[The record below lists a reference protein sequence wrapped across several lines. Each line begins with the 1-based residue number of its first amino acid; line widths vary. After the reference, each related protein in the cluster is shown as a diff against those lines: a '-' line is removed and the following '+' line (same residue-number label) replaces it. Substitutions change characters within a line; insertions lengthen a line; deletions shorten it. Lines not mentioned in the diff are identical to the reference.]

1 MPPHHIDAHP
11 WTCSTEHRTRPRR
24 TGGPATAKEATSVRA
39 AQEPDRYEI
48 RVKGHLADRWAA
60 WFDGMTLTRRADGTT
75 VLDGPVA
82 DQSALH
88 GLLRKVS
95 DLGLPLVS
103 LTPTP
108 GIRTSLA
115 ADRPRPVDDHL

>member
-1 MPPHHIDAHP
+1 MTPHHIDGNP
-11 WTCSTEHRTRPRR
+11 SPCSTEHRTRPWR
-24 TGGPATAKEATSVRA
+24 TGSADTAKEAKSVGSA
-39 AQEPDRYEI
+39 LEPDRYAI

-60 WFDGMTLTRRADGTT
+60 WFDGMTLTRWADGTT

-103 LTPTP
+103 VIPTP
-108 GIRTSLA
+108 RTRSTTTSET
-115 ADRPRPVDDHL
+115 PRRSTP

>member
-1 MPPHHIDAHP
+1 MTSHHVDGHLS
-11 WTCSTEHRTRPRR
+11 TCSTEHRTRPRR
-24 TGGPATAKEATSVRA
+24 TGGPATAKEATSVNS

-103 LTPTP
+103 VTPTP
-108 GIRTSLA
+108 VIGTSTT
-115 ADRPRPVDDHL
+115 ADPPHPVDDDL

>member
-1 MPPHHIDAHP
+1 MPGKVL
-11 WTCSTEHRTRPRR
+11 TR
-24 TGGPATAKEATSVRA
+24 
-39 AQEPDRYEI
+39 
-48 RVKGHLADRWAA
+48 RVAPEGHLADRWAA
-60 WFDGMTLTRRADGTT
+60 WFDGMTLTRRAARPDR
-75 VLDGPVA
+75 LDGPVA

-108 GIRTSLA
+108 GIRTSTA
-115 ADRPRPVDDHL
+115 AERPHPVDDDLRD

>member
-1 MPPHHIDAHP
+1 
-11 WTCSTEHRTRPRR
+11 
-24 TGGPATAKEATSVRA
+24 VRSA
-39 AQEPDRYEI
+39 EEPDRYEI

-75 VLDGPVA
+75 VLDGPVV

-88 GLLRKVS
+88 GLLGKIS

-103 LTPTP
+103 VTPTS

-115 ADRPRPVDDHL
+115 AELHRPVDNAL

>member
-1 MPPHHIDAHP
+1 MSSGRMNPD
-11 WTCSTEHRTRPRR
+11 
-24 TGGPATAKEATSVRA
+24 
-39 AQEPDRYEI
+39 QEPDRYEI
-48 RVKGHLADRWAA
+48 RVKGHLPDRWAA
-60 WFDGMTLTRRADGTT
+60 WFDGMTLTRQADGTT

-103 LTPTP
+103 VTPTP
-108 GIRTSLA
+108 RI
-115 ADRPRPVDDHL
+115 DDEV

>member
-1 MPPHHIDAHP
+1 
-11 WTCSTEHRTRPRR
+11 
-24 TGGPATAKEATSVRA
+24 VRS
-39 AQEPDRYEI
+39 AQEPERYEI

-82 DQSALH
+82 DQPALH

-95 DLGLPLVS
+95 DLGVPLVS
-103 LTPTP
+103 VTPIPTPTP
-108 GIRTSLA
+108 GIRTHP
-115 ADRPRPVDDHL
+115 RPTCGAPVDDDV

>member
-1 MPPHHIDAHP
+1 M
-11 WTCSTEHRTRPRR
+11 S
-24 TGGPATAKEATSVRA
+24 S
-39 AQEPDRYEI
+39 AQEPDRYAI

-60 WFDGMTLTRRADGTT
+60 WFDGMTLTRRPDGTT

-103 LTPTP
+103 LTPIP
-108 GIRTSLA
+108 GIRMSLA
-115 ADRPRPVDDHL
+115 ADLPRPVDDDLKTD

>member
-1 MPPHHIDAHP
+1 M
-11 WTCSTEHRTRPRR
+11 S
-24 TGGPATAKEATSVRA
+24 S
-39 AQEPDRYEI
+39 AQEPDRYAI
-48 RVKGHLADRWAA
+48 RVQGHLADRWAA

-103 LTPTP
+103 LTPIP
-108 GIRTSLA
+108 GIRMSLA
-115 ADRPRPVDDHL
+115 ADLPRPVDDDLKTD

>member
-1 MPPHHIDAHP
+1 M
-11 WTCSTEHRTRPRR
+11 RF
-24 TGGPATAKEATSVRA
+24 
-39 AQEPDRYEI
+39 AQEPDRHEI

-60 WFDGMTLTRRADGTT
+60 WFDGMTLTQRADGTT
-75 VLDGPVA
+75 VLDGPVV

-88 GLLRKVS
+88 GLPGKVS

-103 LTPTP
+103 VTPTC

-115 ADRPRPVDDHL
+115 ADLPRPVDDDL

>member
-1 MPPHHIDAHP
+1 MG
-11 WTCSTEHRTRPRR
+11 S
-24 TGGPATAKEATSVRA
+24 

-60 WFDGMTLTRRADGTT
+60 WFDGITLTRRPDGTT

-103 LTPTP
+103 VTPTP
-108 GIRTSLA
+108 GIPTSPA
-115 ADRPRPVDDHL
+115 ADLPRPVDDAL

>member
-1 MPPHHIDAHP
+1 M
-11 WTCSTEHRTRPRR
+11 S
-24 TGGPATAKEATSVRA
+24 S

-48 RVKGHLADRWAA
+48 RVKGHLTDRWGA
-60 WFDGMTLTRRADGTT
+60 WFDGMTLTRGTDGTT
-75 VLDGPVA
+75 LLDGPVV

-103 LTPTP
+103 VTPTP
-108 GIRTSLA
+108 GIRTSTA
-115 ADRPRPVDDHL
+115 ADLPHPFGDDDL